1 MIWADHIPKSVFRHS
16 GTLWL
21 PSRFSARIC
30 FCWGLGSRKSFQTFI
45 TTQRYI
51 IGLPLEH
58 LFHTCESVTDLF
70 DGLSLVLNNYLERP
84 VLYKDIVHFSFNHR
98 NKKKLNCALWFAVKV
113 LYRIYQNKSR
123 NKAQVLREVVKD
135 IDWNLRM
142 NWNSGFRGELL
153 MLKEVIENIHQSG
166 DGDD

>member
-1 MIWADHIPKSVFRHS
+1 M
-16 GTLWL
+16 L
-21 PSRFSARIC
+21 PV
-30 FCWGLGSRKSFQTFI
+30 GSRIHRFNAERRCMMELDNSGLCQDIQT
-45 TTQRYI
+45 
-51 IGLPLEH
+51 LEH

-153 MLKEVIENIHQSG
+153 MLKEVIENIHQSD